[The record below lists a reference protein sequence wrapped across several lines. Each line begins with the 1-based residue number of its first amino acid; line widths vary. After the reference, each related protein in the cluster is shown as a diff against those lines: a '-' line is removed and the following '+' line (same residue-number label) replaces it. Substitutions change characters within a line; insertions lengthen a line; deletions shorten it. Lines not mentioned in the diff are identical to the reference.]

1 MCVHRI
7 GWKRKTSENRQ
18 EIRLHQQPKLERMK
32 DMKRFAAIILAGML
46 SISGALPVLAAVETN
61 AGMWAK
67 PSMEFAYTQGLLTD
81 AEMQKAKSPMS
92 RQEFCKMVMRFLRK
106 VTKQEWSASGKSPF
120 TDCTDSDVIAAYE
133 AGIIGGTDP
142 GIFAPEDTLTR
153 EQMAIIIARTMG
165 ICGVD
170 LTGQAVKNPFRDT
183 AELYAASNRYIDQLY
198 GAKIIAGYADGTYA
212 PFREMTV
219 QEAVVS
225 FVKAYH
231 YTMEQTG
238 GVVTPVLP
246 EKETQQK
253 PEESKQETQTE
264 ETTEMPVEEPK
275 QEVQVS
281 VALPT
286 ETVTIGEKKVSLGWT
301 EEELQAVW
309 GKPDRIDETV
319 YGLERYVYL
328 NEYREYFFATIED
341 GKVAEIFLPGTDF
354 SFMGTSGTGT
364 MANIKDLAYVS
375 SVEHSG
381 VIEYETSDAKV
392 PLDYEGNIAGLL
404 LQKKN
409 FFMEHD
415 PMSTLHLSVRE
426 DIEQELLDLIQ
437 VRRQLRGLPL
447 LTWDEKLW
455 EAARGHAEDMTAKKY
470 FDYNSPDGTTPF
482 GRIMEEGKTFSTAS
496 EVIAKQRGDIVQ
508 IYQEWLR
515 SAARQNG
522 LMDQGMQEVGIG
534 VSSRDKELY
543 VTVDLCGQVRE

>member
-1 MCVHRI
+1 
-7 GWKRKTSENRQ
+7 
-18 EIRLHQQPKLERMK
+18 
-32 DMKRFAAIILAGML
+32 MKRFAAIILAGTL
-46 SISGALPVLAAVETN
+46 SISGTLPVLAAAETN
-61 AGMWAK
+61 AGKWAK

-92 RQEFCKMVMRFLRK
+92 RQEFCKMVMRFLRM
-106 VTKQEWSASGKSPF
+106 VTKQEWNAGGESPF
-120 TDCTDSDVIAAYE
+120 TDCTDPDVIAAYE

-165 ICGVD
+165 ICGID
-170 LTGQAVKNPFRDT
+170 LTEQAVKNPFRDT

-198 GAKIIAGYADGTYA
+198 GIKIVAGYADGTYA
-212 PFREMTV
+212 PFQEMTV

-225 FVKAYH
+225 FVKAYN

-253 PEESKQETQTE
+253 PEEPKQETQTE
-264 ETTEMPVEEPK
+264 ETKEETKEETTETPVEEEK
-275 QEVQVS
+275 QEIQVS
-281 VALPT
+281 AALPT

-309 GKPDRIDETV
+309 GKPDRIDESV
-319 YGLERYVYL
+319 YGLKRYVYL
-328 NEYREYFFATIED
+328 NDYRDYFFATIED

-354 SFMGTSGTGT
+354 SYMGTSGTGT
-364 MANIKDLAYVS
+364 MANIKDLVYVS

-381 VIEYETSDAKV
+381 VVAYETSDAKV
-392 PLDYEGNIAGLL
+392 PLDYEGKIAGLL

-415 PMSTLHLSVRE
+415 PMSTLHLSVTE

-437 VRRQLRGLPL
+437 VRRQVRGLPL

-455 EAARGHAEDMTAKKY
+455 EVARAHAEDMTTKKY

-522 LMDQGMQEVGIG
+522 LMDQGMQEIGIG

-543 VTVDLCGQVRE
+543 VTVDLCGQTQE